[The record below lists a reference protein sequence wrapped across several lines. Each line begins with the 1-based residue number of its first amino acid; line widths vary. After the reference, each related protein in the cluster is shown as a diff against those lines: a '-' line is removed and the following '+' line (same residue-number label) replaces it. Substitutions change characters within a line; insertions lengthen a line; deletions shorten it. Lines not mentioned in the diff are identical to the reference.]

1 MNLFKSKI
9 TSILSGVV
17 ITLTLGTF
25 ASAQE
30 LKDIYTILHYYLN
43 IEDLS
48 KCKIKIGDEYVD
60 I

>member
-30 LKDIYTILHYYLN
+30 LNLPGFSGTLN
-43 IEDLS
+43 S
-48 KCKIKIGDEYVD
+48 F
-60 I
+60 